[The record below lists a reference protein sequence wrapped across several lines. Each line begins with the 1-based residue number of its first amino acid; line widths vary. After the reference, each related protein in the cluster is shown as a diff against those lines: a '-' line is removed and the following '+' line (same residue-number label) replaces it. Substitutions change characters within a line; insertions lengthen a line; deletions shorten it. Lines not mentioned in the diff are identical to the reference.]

1 MLSKDDILK
10 CKVLEQEVVPV
21 PEWGGE
27 VTVREMT
34 GAERDAWECAIH
46 KDGVKNYDNI
56 RARLSAM
63 SIVDDDGNKVF
74 TLANIKD
81 LGELSGKAL
90 DRVFGVAKRLSGI
103 GKKDIGLLKK
113 NLKIAR

>member
-1 MLSKDDILK
+1 VLSKDDILK
-10 CKVLEQEVVPV
+10 CKVLEQETVPV

-46 KDGVKNYDNI
+46 HGGVKNFDNI
-56 RARLSAM
+56 RARLAAI

-74 TLANIKD
+74 TLASIEE

-90 DRVFGVAKRLSGI
+90 DRIFGVAKRLSGI
-103 GKKDIGLLKK
+103 GNKEIGLLKK
-113 NLKIAR
+113 NLKITR